1 MALTKAK
8 IKEILSEAG
17 ADESKI
23 SDATMKIM
31 EGHTASIDALRE
43 ERDTAKKE
51 AEEAAE
57 AKKKAADLQKEVD
70 KLKESNKDSYKVKYD
85 AIKEEFDE
93 FKQGIEKEKT
103 KASKA
108 EAYKKLL
115 KEIGVADKRI
125 DAVLKVSEID
135 KIKLDKDG
143 NIEGADELKK
153 GLTSEWADFIVKT
166 DKKGAETSNPPG
178 SAGGKVLDKAEIL
191 KIKDTAKRQEAW
203 GQYLTQ
209 QNGGN

>member
-23 SDATMKIM
+23 SDATLKIM

-43 ERDTAKKE
+43 ERDAAKKE

-57 AKKKAADLQKEVD
+57 AKKKAAELQKEVD
-70 KLKESNKDSYKVKYD
+70 SLKESNKDSYKVKYD
-85 AIKEEFDE
+85 ALKEEFTE
-93 FKQGIEKEKT
+93 YKKGIENEKT
-103 KASKA
+103 KANKT

-135 KIKLDKDG
+135 KLKLDKDG
-143 NIEGADELKK
+143 NIEGLDDLKK
-153 GLTSEWADFIVKT
+153 SLTEEWADFIVKT
-166 DKKGAETSNPPG
+166 DKKGADTSTPPASTG
-178 SAGGKVLDKAEIL
+178 GGKKTKEEIMA
-191 KIKDTAKRQEAW
+191 IKDTAERQQAMLENKE
-203 GQYLTQ
+203 LFL
-209 QNGGN
+209 N